1 MKRNIVIAAVTTVAL
16 IGGGTATAL
25 AVSGDDGRRTP
36 AAAKGDDGTAG
47 RTAGA
52 EVTAADAI
60 GAALARTPGTAV
72 SAERDDDDSHRGAA
86 VWEVDVLTAGGTWHG
101 VDVDARTGAVLRDR
115 VEDEDGTARVR
126 RALAGTSVSA
136 ADAARAAADR
146 APVTSV
152 ELDDDGSAGA
162 WEVETRT
169 ASGAER
175 ELRVDLSTGKVT
187 ADRSADDGDRHGED
201 DDRHSS
207 DDDGVHRHGGDDN
220 DGHRHGGD
228 DDGHRHGGA
237 DD

>member
-72 SAERDDDDSHRGAA
+72 SAERDDDSHRGAA

-101 VDVDARTGAVLRDR
+101 VDVDARTGAVLRER

-187 ADRSADDGDRHGED
+187 ADRSADDGDRHGRD
-201 DDRHSS
+201 DDRHGE

-228 DDGHRHGGA
+228 NRGHRHGG
-237 DD
+237 DDD